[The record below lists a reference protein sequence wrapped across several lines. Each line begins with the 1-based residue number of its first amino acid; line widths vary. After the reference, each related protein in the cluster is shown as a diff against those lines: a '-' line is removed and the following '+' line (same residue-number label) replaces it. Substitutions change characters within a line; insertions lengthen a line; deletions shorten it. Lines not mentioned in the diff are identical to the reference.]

1 MAMTLMRQ
9 IAVLFMMMGCGWLLV
24 RYALLRS
31 EDSRALSV
39 VLIYIVQP
47 CVVVRA
53 FQIDFTAQVRR
64 GFLLAL
70 AAAVL
75 IHLLLLL
82 FNALLKRGA
91 GLSAIERASIL
102 YSNAGNLVIPLVTA
116 MMGEEWV
123 IYASAFLCVQ
133 LVFMWTYGVSM
144 IRGERS
150 PAWRRILLNSNLI
163 AIALG
168 LALMLLRIRLPGVV
182 MSAMEGL
189 SATIGPLSMI
199 MIGML
204 FAGQSL
210 RTLAANRRLWAVCAV
225 KMLLAPALVLA
236 FLAVSRLAS
245 LADDG
250 RTVLYISFLAVMTPS
265 ASMVTQL
272 AQLYD
277 RQPEYAG
284 AINVFT
290 TLVCIGTMPLMTWLY
305 NLVIG

>member
-24 RYALLRS
+24 RCALLRS

-250 RTVLYISFLAVMTPS
+250 RTVLYISFLAMMTPS

-277 RQPEYAG
+277 RQPE
-284 AINVFT
+284 
-290 TLVCIGTMPLMTWLY
+290 
-305 NLVIG
+305 

>member
-24 RYALLRS
+24 RCALLRS